1 MNFFFFSLKAHEMVQ
16 QHHLRVCFHGVL
28 NGVALMLC
36 SGHID
41 LFCPDFISG
50 CADRLPGITAC
61 VCVFLLRCFF
71 SVSQTHGLVLLCS
84 QSASKVGVQAV
95 LLRLRRNRYLNVQTI
110 SPSVIC

>member
-1 MNFFFFSLKAHEMVQ
+1 MNFFFSLKVHEMGQ

-36 SGHID
+36 SDHID

-61 VCVFLLRCFF
+61 VRFSSEMLFLCVPDSRSCFALF
-71 SVSQTHGLVLLCS
+71 SVSFESWCS
-84 QSASKVGVQAV
+84 SS
-95 LLRLRRNRYLNVQTI
+95 T
-110 SPSVIC
+110 S